1 MSALGLFRVAIVV
14 ACATLGS
21 AHVVL
26 SASPIQQL
34 TADPAADLRPV
45 WSPDGQLIAFQ
56 SNRAKLYQVFV
67 MGADGSAVRRLSTE
81 ISDDRHPAWN
91 PSGTVVA
98 VDSGADA
105 VREIWTIEVSSGAR
119 NQVTRLGAIASFPS
133 WSPDGAMISFYVYQA
148 GDLDLWVVGADGS
161 NPRKLTN
168 ALASERRSQCTF
180 ACHAA
185 PWSPDGSR
193 IAYSTAGDSQVWTM
207 RAADG
212 ADTIRVSPE
221 GGPGRSHFP
230 TYFPDGR
237 LAYVTEHVTPGRAW
251 TDVWVAPNGG
261 GQPQTVL
268 EGVQAQGPF
277 AISQDEQWM
286 LFSSP
291 RGGNF
296 DIYRVPLNADGKE
309 AMKVKSAE
317 TEPAPSLHAQV
328 AAQRPPEAPAQRSA
342 EAPTPGVEPVAG
354 EPTPPTFA
362 LPLLLLGALV
372 ALWLTVEGIR
382 WQRRRSR
389 QQSRVDRGP
398 NGG

>member
-1 MSALGLFRVAIVV
+1 MTALGLFRVVVLV

-21 AHVVL
+21 VHAVL

-34 TADPAADLRPV
+34 TNDPAADLRPV
-45 WSPDGQLIAFQ
+45 WSPDGQRIAFQ
-56 SNRAKLYQVFV
+56 SNRAKLYQVYV
-67 MGADGSAVRRLSTE
+67 MGADGAGVRRLSAE
-81 ISDDRHPAWN
+81 GSDDRHPAWN
-91 PSGTVVA
+91 PGGTVVA
-98 VDSGADA
+98 VDSGLEAT
-105 VREIWTIEVSSGAR
+105 REIWTIDVASGAR
-119 NQVTRLGAIASFPS
+119 TQVTGLGAIASFPS

-148 GDLDLWVVGADGS
+148 GELDLWVVGADGS

-193 IAYSTAGDSQVWTM
+193 IAYSAAGDSQVWTM
-207 RAADG
+207 RATDG
-212 ADTIRVSPE
+212 ADAIRVSPD

-237 LAYVTEHVTPGRAW
+237 LLYVTEHVTPGRAW

-261 GQPQTVL
+261 GQPQPVL
-268 EGVQAQGPF
+268 EDVQAQGPF
-277 AISQDEQWM
+277 AISQDGQWM

-296 DIYRVPLNADGKE
+296 DIYRVPLNVDGKE

-328 AAQRPPEAPAQRSA
+328 AAQRPPEASVQRPA
-342 EAPTPGVEPVAG
+342 EAPTPGVGPVG
-354 EPTPPTFA
+354 SEPTQPAYA
-362 LPLLLLGALV
+362 LPLLGLGALV
-372 ALWLTVEGIR
+372 ALWLTVEGVR

-389 QQSRVDRGP
+389 QPSRADRGP